1 MSEKRKIAV
10 VAACPFPYPRGTPLR
25 ILRMAEA
32 LIARG
37 HEVHVVT
44 YHLGQKMDGLPFQ
57 IHRIPPIATYH
68 KYSPGPT
75 YQKVLLLDTLLSR
88 LLFKVV
94 REQQVDLIHA
104 HHYEGMLAS
113 LPVARLAR
121 IPLVFDIHTLL
132 STELPHYP
140 VGLPASVLRRLGNLF
155 DHWLPPKAD
164 HIVAVTKTIRERLIS
179 EIGIP
184 ESRVTT
190 VYTGIEADHFAARP
204 DSLSETESTSLIY
217 DGNLAPYQGID
228 LMLRAFRRVLD
239 RRPSVTLKLIT
250 NSPLAPYSGL
260 IDSLDL
266 KRSLEILPA
275 DYFKLPYQL
284 HSAMIALSPR
294 VECDGLPLKVLN
306 YMATGR
312 AIVAFESSAEILVHE
327 KTGLVIPNGDVEAF
341 ASSILRLL
349 DEPDL
354 ARRLG
359 AEACSNV
366 MEFFI
371 WEDSVKLLEE
381 IYAKV
386 LRNQ

>member
-44 YHLGQKMDGLPFQ
+44 YHLGQKMDGLPFP
-57 IHRIPPIATYH
+57 IHRIPQIATYH

-75 YQKVLLLDTLLSR
+75 YQKVVLLDTLLSR

-250 NSPLAPYSGL
+250 NSPLASYSGL

-312 AIVAFESSAEILVHE
+312 AIVAFEGSAEILVHE

-381 IYAKV
+381 IYARV
-386 LRNQ
+386 LRNK